1 VRRSAPRTAVLCLGA
16 ALLVLWTLVP
26 FYSLVSMSLMSA
38 GELVTRP
45 GHLYPHDP
53 TLAGY
58 LRVLEPG
65 RGAARG
71 TTTGSR
77 TLLVRRGWLN
87 SLIVAVSVTTVTLA
101 VGIPMGYAL
110 GRLKFRLRSA
120 LLVGLIATRAYPPIA
135 VLIPLSAVFVAT
147 GLQGSLV
154 GLGVADLTLTLPLV
168 AWCMSGVF
176 SSLPSTTERAAR
188 VDGLTRWQ
196 TLWRVMLPMA
206 APGVASCAVIAVLTT
221 WNEFTFSMILAAGS
235 PAQTFP
241 PTVAGAYATEI
252 ATLSVLGLGPPAI
265 LALLFQRHV
274 RQLNLVT
281 PL

>member
-1 VRRSAPRTAVLCLGA
+1 VRRSTPRTAVVCLGS
-16 ALLVLWTLVP
+16 ALLALWTLVP
-26 FYSLVSMSLMSA
+26 FYSLVSTSLMSA
-38 GELVTRP
+38 GELVSRP

-58 LRVLEPG
+58 LRVLEPDV
-65 RGAARG
+65 GAAQG
-71 TTTGSR
+71 TTGSR

-87 SLIVAVSVTTVTLA
+87 SLIVAVSVTVMTLA
-101 VGIPMGYAL
+101 VGVPMGYAL

-120 LLVGLIATRAYPPIA
+120 LLVGLIATRAYPAIA

-154 GLGVADLTLTLPLV
+154 GLAVADLTLTIPLV

-176 SSLPSTTERAAR
+176 ASLPSTTERAAR

-206 APGVASCAVIAVLTT
+206 APGVASCAVIAFLTT

-235 PAQTFP
+235 QAQTFP

-252 ATLSVLGLGPPAI
+252 ATLSVLGLAPPAI

-274 RQLNLVT
+274 RHLNLVT